1 MKFEI
6 DGVLVSGSSNA
17 LPKIKFSTP
26 TPLISNQLYLSSKSL
41 SAWINLFPFIVLEQS
56 NEPSAWKIMVFDG
69 LKIDRTA
76 KAITGEESIRYID
89 ISSGQRN
96 FVPTSKPT
104 AKALPVFMTV
114 L

>member
-1 MKFEI
+1 
-6 DGVLVSGSSNA
+6 
-17 LPKIKFSTP
+17 
-26 TPLISNQLYLSSKSL
+26 
-41 SAWINLFPFIVLEQS
+41 
-56 NEPSAWKIMVFDG
+56 MVFDG